1 MCFDIPSCKRLC
13 VTRIFTRDM
22 YTESCEDNLRSC
34 CDLMHVFFV
43 LDEYTDSMDAV
54 DARILCDATVRAIE
68 EPENPRPNGE
78 NVIGE
83 ICRQ

>member
-1 MCFDIPSCKRLC
+1 
-13 VTRIFTRDM
+13 
-22 YTESCEDNLRSC
+22 
-34 CDLMHVFFV
+34 MHVFFV

-54 DARILCDATVRAIE
+54 DARIVCDATVRAIE